1 MANPDLD
8 APTPEPL
15 ERRPKHDIKI
25 RNAKILVVD
34 DSDLIRELIGACLMT
49 DGYYNISYA
58 ENGQDA
64 LEVIELETPDLIIL
78 DLEMP
83 VMDGF
88 ELCKEL
94 RARQK
99 TANIPI
105 LIQSGRDTADDITR
119 AFDYGASDMVVKP
132 IKKFEILARTKVH
145 LEHHFFV
152 EKLTDFHNRVASEL
166 EQARKLQLDIC
177 PSEEELESF
186 RSLYGLAVGWYYEP
200 SSELGGDI
208 GGIYPID
215 ENHVAF
221 FIADFSGHGVAAAL
235 NTFRMQTWLSSAGK
249 LYKTP
254 DKLLYELNNF
264 LNKNLTKGSYA
275 TMLFGCLDLAAGELT
290 YSAAGT
296 QPPLIYQEGKETEF
310 ALLSSKGMP
319 IGLRENWQYEA
330 NTISFPM
337 QSKIILYS
345 DALVEVEQLPGEF
358 LGDEGLR
365 DEVNEIWQLEIPD
378 EERIPELVRRFH
390 IRAGATADDD
400 LTIICI
406 ENTGHA
412 DGR

>member
-1 MANPDLD
+1 MANPDLEV
-8 APTPEPL
+8 PTPEPV

-99 TANIPI
+99 TASIPI

-177 PSEEELESF
+177 PNEEELESF
-186 RSLYGLAVGWYYEP
+186 RTLYGLAVGWYYEP

-235 NTFRMQTWLSSAGK
+235 NTFRM
-249 LYKTP
+249 
-254 DKLLYELNNF
+254 
-264 LNKNLTKGSYA
+264 
-275 TMLFGCLDLAAGELT
+275 
-290 YSAAGT
+290 
-296 QPPLIYQEGKETEF
+296 
-310 ALLSSKGMP
+310 
-319 IGLRENWQYEA
+319 
-330 NTISFPM
+330 
-337 QSKIILYS
+337 
-345 DALVEVEQLPGEF
+345 
-358 LGDEGLR
+358 
-365 DEVNEIWQLEIPD
+365 
-378 EERIPELVRRFH
+378 
-390 IRAGATADDD
+390 
-400 LTIICI
+400 
-406 ENTGHA
+406 
-412 DGR
+412 